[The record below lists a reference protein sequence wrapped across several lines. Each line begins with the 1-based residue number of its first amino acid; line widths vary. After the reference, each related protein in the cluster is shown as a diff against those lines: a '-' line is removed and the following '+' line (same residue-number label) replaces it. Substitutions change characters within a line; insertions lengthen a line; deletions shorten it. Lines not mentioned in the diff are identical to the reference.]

1 MRLLILRTTIALI
14 GLAAVWLFAGR
25 WCSSLIDRVYT
36 VPMAVLPASPVG
48 WNGVYLQ
55 FGASIGNTVGPK
67 GGWNA
72 PDLSVGSHT
81 LDPIGPGP
89 DYKYPARLTVDPNN
103 RLILTASGRGM
114 VLGIRFG
121 TMPGSDGPIPAYAA
135 EPGDTASMTLER
147 SWLSWPTPFEMN
159 FMTGHTDSWRRHL
172 YYRLTWTKA
181 SGEHLDML
189 WHSVQGFS
197 RDNRWN
203 PASGGDESDIGLIRA
218 EIRSAH

>member
-1 MRLLILRTTIALI
+1 MRLLILRSGIALI

-36 VPMAVLPASPVG
+36 VPLAVLPASPVG
-48 WNGVYLQ
+48 WNGTYLQ
-55 FGASIGNTVGPK
+55 FGATIGGTEGPK

-72 PDLSVGSHT
+72 PDLSVGSHILSLT
-81 LDPIGPGP
+81 GPGP
-89 DYKYPARLTVDPNN
+89 DYRQPATLTVDPNN
-103 RLILTASGRGM
+103 RLILTVADRGM
-114 VLGIRFG
+114 VLGIRAG
-121 TMPGSDGPIPAYAA
+121 TMQGGDGAISAYTA

-147 SWLSWPTPFEMN
+147 SWLSWRTPFEMN
-159 FMTGHTDSWRRHL
+159 FMTGYTHSWRRHL

-189 WHSVQGFS
+189 WHSEQGFH
-197 RDNRWN
+197 RDDGWN
-203 PASGGDESDIGLIRA
+203 PAGGDESNTGLIRA